1 MTKVIILGCG
11 AATGVP
17 SISGNWGRCN
27 PNNPKNIRRR
37 AGVYIEK
44 DNTKILVDTSP
55 DLKNQLWDNNIK
67 LLDAVLYTHTHADHL
82 HGIDDLRG
90 VTRNL
95 KSSLNF
101 YAIKSHIEEIVSRFN
116 YVCSNS
122 YHKDK
127 TKHPE
132 LLPNILEYYK
142 DFDLGNLNIVPLK
155 FDGHTIITTGYSFNH
170 GEIVIIPDFKEIPIE
185 TLNYLKNIDVNLLII
200 PLTVPY
206 EAEYHAGI
214 ETVLKYISEIN
225 PQRAVL
231 THMAVECDYDEIMF
245 ATPENVIPAFDNM
258 IIEI

>member
-1 MTKVIILGCG
+1 MSKVIILGSG

-17 SISGNWGRCN
+17 SLSGGWGKCN
-27 PNNPKNIRRR
+27 PNNPKNYRRR
-37 AGVYIEK
+37 AGVYIESN
-44 DNTKILVDTSP
+44 NTKVLIDTSP

-90 VTRNL
+90 ITRNL
-95 KSSLNF
+95 KSPINF
-101 YAIKSHIEEIVSRFN
+101 YAIKPHIDEIISRFGYACAN
-116 YVCSNS
+116 IMRN
-122 YHKDK
+122 DK
-127 TKHPE
+127 TNHPE
-132 LLPNILEYYK
+132 LLPNVI
-142 DFDLGNLNIVPLK
+142 DFYNKFYLNNLSIIPLK
-155 FDGHTIITTGYSFNH
+155 FEGHTIVTTGYSFNE
-170 GEIVIIPDFKEIPIE
+170 GEIVIVPDFKEIPTE
-185 TLNYLKNIDVNLLII
+185 TLDYLKNIDVNLLII

-231 THMAVECDYDEIMF
+231 THMAVECDYDEVMF

-258 IIEI
+258 IIEM